1 MNRKLLFIITVL
13 ALMVLLLKP
22 VFSQDAND
30 YFNQGNSMLVAG
42 KFEKAVHLYNS
53 AISQNPDYAEAYIGL
68 GMAYKESGKYEESY
82 EATMQALKIK
92 PGYYQA
98 YYNLGLVL
106 EKQNRKREAIN
117 AYDKFLDEVP
127 GAERFS
133 DAKQRIARLK
143 KSL

>member
-1 MNRKLLFIITVL
+1 MNRKLLFIVTLL
-13 ALMVLLLKP
+13 ALLVLLLKP
-22 VFSQDAND
+22 VFSQDADD
-30 YFNQGNSMLVAG
+30 YFNRGNSMLVAG
-42 KFEKAVHLYNS
+42 KFDKAVQLYNA
-53 AISQNPDYAEAYIGL
+53 AITQNQDYAEAYVGL
-68 GMAYKESGKYEESY
+68 GMAYKESGKYQ
-82 EATMQALKIK
+82 EAYKATIQALKIK

-98 YYNLGLVL
+98 YYNLGIIL
-106 EKQNRKREAIN
+106 EKQNRLKEAID